1 MYKILKN
8 IIEMD
13 DYSVQKLSKS
23 QPPEPFQWN
32 TVEGTELN
40 VDDCVGGKGKIG
52 VKANTYQ
59 KKLSGKN
66 LWGRFSFTRTMSGV
80 THQQNADGSIIVNGS
95 TTNAKSYSMMS
106 QDAVTN
112 ERIITLQAGDYT
124 LSGASANVK
133 LQFVKRDG
141 TALFSTNSS
150 YSFTLTEETQGFVRT
165 YVMENTAVNNET
177 LYIQLEQGS
186 TATDWEPYCGGQAAP
201 NPSYE
206 IPIKVVTGNN
216 VVKHVGKN
224 LFVGYDNMLNGFL
237 PTANSY
243 PTVNSSYP
251 NARYQILELKAGES
265 ITTTIDANY
274 SEGRIRAIDAK
285 TNKIISSIALVEN
298 DYYST
303 TETYAGS
310 FRAGTIT
317 AKKDL
322 LIGVML
328 LKRPTIDLSF
338 QIEYGNTP
346 TPYEPYRGEEYKLD
360 LWKENE
366 FDSENANVLNAYFS
380 EDGKMITS
388 SNKSKT
394 LYIPCKA
401 NCTYK
406 ITKKLSARFRLLTTN
421 VLPNIS
427 VIGDNY
433 IFGDLVNC
441 LKITTGSNAKYL
453 CVFFYNS
460 DYDTLTVQEILDSIQ
475 IQEAIELCKIGDYSD
490 ILFKN
495 VSGDENYNAELEEGS
510 WYKKEVIRKRDVSS
524 CVFKDTGISKRFYC
538 SDITDYARS
547 NNIPL
552 CNYFKGFE
560 NVTLASDIAEMNKI
574 GFNNG
579 FEYNRCYIS
588 YDGTLADL
596 TNFLNEHDVVLYYKK
611 NNPAYVKVTDTTLI
625 TQLEALHNAKWFKG
639 VNHWWT
645 ETDNLEPVLEGT
657 YKQSIQSET
666 QNSIANLQVQANEQ
680 NISNTPDLVESE
692 V

>member
-13 DYSVQKLSKS
+13 DYSVQKLSNL
-23 QPPEPFQWN
+23 QPPEPFEWN

-40 VDDCVGGKGKIG
+40 VSDCIGGKGKIE
-52 VKANTYQ
+52 VKGNTEQ
-59 KKLSGKN
+59 KQLSGKN
-66 LWGRFSFTRTMSGV
+66 LFDKDNPIEKR
-80 THQQNADGSIIVNGS
+80 GSINNNNIFRGGGGNYCIVIPCKPNTTYTAQKRNDGDTNRLALASCETNPSDTADVDTPLLNNVRNDSAGNLSITTGS
-95 TTNAKSYSMMS
+95 TANY
-106 QDAVTN
+106 
-112 ERIITLQAGDYT
+112 IIMQYYR
-124 LSGASANVK
+124 NVE
-133 LQFVKRDG
+133 
-141 TALFSTNSS
+141 S
-150 YSFTLTEETQGFVRT
+150 TLTKQQILDSIQIEE
-165 YVMENTAVNNET
+165 
-177 LYIQLEQGS
+177 GS
-186 TATDWEPYCGGQAAP
+186 TATDYEPYCGGQPSP
-201 NPSYE
+201 NPDYPQE
-206 IPIKVVTGNN
+206 IKVVTGNN
-216 VVKHVGKN
+216 LIKHVGKN

-285 TNKIISSIALVEN
+285 TNKIISSIEVVEN

-338 QIEYGNTP
+338 QIEYGNNP
-346 TPYEPYRGEEYKLD
+346 TPYEPYREEEYKLD

-406 ITKKLSARFRLLTTN
+406 ITKKLSKRFRLLTTN
-421 VLPNIS
+421 VLPDIG
-427 VIGDNY
+427 VIGDNF

-475 IQEAIELCKIGDYSD
+475 IQEAIELCKIGDYED

-495 VSGDENYNAELEEGS
+495 VVGDENYNAELESGA
-510 WYKKEVIRKRDVSS
+510 WYKKKAIDKKILDDSWTW
-524 CVFKDTGISKRFYC
+524 FMPTTNRFHV
-538 SDITDYARS
+538 
-547 NNIPL
+547 NIPL
-552 CNYFKGFE
+552 PNGEYDLVALCDKFINALYWPVHINTDKSFIVHNGNWGNNMCRISFLDSDYDSLDEWTQFVSE
-560 NVTLASDIAEMNKI
+560 NNLIVYHRLLNPTYEKI
-574 GFNNG
+574 
-579 FEYNRCYIS
+579 
-588 YDGTLADL
+588 
-596 TNFLNEHDVVLYYKK
+596 
-611 NNPAYVKVTDTTLI
+611 TDTTLI
-625 TQLEALHNAKWFKG
+625 SQLEALRKAKWFKG

-645 ETDNLEPVLEGT
+645 ETNNLEPNLKGT
-657 YKQSIQSET
+657 YR
-666 QNSIANLQVQANEQ
+666 QAINE
-680 NISNTPDLVESE
+680 
-692 V
+692 